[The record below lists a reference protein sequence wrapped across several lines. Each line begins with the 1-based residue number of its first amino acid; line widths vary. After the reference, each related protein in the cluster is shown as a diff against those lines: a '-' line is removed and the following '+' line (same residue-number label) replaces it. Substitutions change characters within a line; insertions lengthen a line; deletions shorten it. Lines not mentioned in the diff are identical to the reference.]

1 MLKEVQVAA
10 FEGGSL
16 RVFATGE
23 KGREAVLALPLNRLI
38 AKMVRVPADQD
49 PIAFSTPILKD
60 LSPYP
65 DEPLT
70 VSCETVAESAD
81 GKVVIAAALPESST
95 DDIAEALDA
104 AKLNV
109 TRIDA
114 LEFGA
119 LRGLWPQIDVADAS
133 HVGTSRRV
141 VLLEGLDCVS
151 LIVLDGDRPS
161 AIRAIT
167 DVGELKREVTL
178 SLLEAEDFG
187 GGLELKEILV
197 VKRDRSDESDKNDE
211 SALDPQ
217 ATPDTQVNPPDP
229 FAALSAFAPLRELT
243 IGRDAALVGVAER
256 SEEAGSLDASP
267 ESWKE
272 VLAETRFKAKMV
284 KYLAIAGGVWL
295 LIMAVLFGVPMV
307 YGFMTDYQKGLCKEH
322 RRQYEAVKAMKGK
335 VDLVRKY
342 SDHARGALEIMKA
355 LSDNLPEGIELNS
368 WSYRREDGVRVSG
381 EADSANDV
389 YAFKDK
395 MIELADEGGDRVF
408 GAVELIGPSA
418 GKGGKQKFDIE
429 CRYQGEED
437 E

>member
-1 MLKEVQVAA
+1 MVKEVQVAA
-10 FEGGSL
+10 FEGGKL
-16 RVFATGE
+16 RVLATGE
-23 KGREAVLALPLNRLI
+23 NGREAVLALPLSRLI
-38 AKMVRVPADQD
+38 VKMIRVPADQE
-49 PIAFSTPILKD
+49 PTAFSTPILQE

-70 VSCETVAESAD
+70 VSCETVSESSEE
-81 GKVVIAAALPESST
+81 KIVIAAALPESSV
-95 DDIAEALDA
+95 DDVAEALDA

-119 LRGLWPQIDVADAS
+119 LRGLWSQIDVADTPR
-133 HVGTSRRV
+133 VGTPRRLI
-141 VLLEGLDCVS
+141 LLEGLDCVS
-151 LIVLDGDRPS
+151 LIVLDKDRPS

-187 GGLELKEILV
+187 GGLELKEVLV
-197 VKRDRSDESDKNDE
+197 VKRDRSDEGNEKQD
-211 SALDPQ
+211 
-217 ATPDTQVNPPDP
+217 DP
-229 FAALSAFAPLRELT
+229 FAALSTFAPVRELT
-243 IGRDAALVGVAER
+243 IGGDAALVGVAER
-256 SEEAGSLDASP
+256 SAEAGSLDASP
-267 ESWKE
+267 ASWKE
-272 VLAETRFKAKMV
+272 VLDETRFKTKMV
-284 KYLAIAGGVWL
+284 KYLAMAGGFWL
-295 LIMAVLFGVPMV
+295 LVMSVLFGVPMV

-355 LSDNLPEGIELNS
+355 LSDRLPEGIELNS
-368 WSYRREDGVRVSG
+368 WSYKREDGVRVSG
-381 EADSANDV
+381 EADNANDV
-389 YAFKDK
+389 YKFKDL
-395 MIELADEGGDRVF
+395 MIELGDDDRVF
-408 GAVELIGPSA
+408 GSVELIGPSA
-418 GKGGKQKFDIE
+418 GKGGKQKFDID

>member
-10 FEGGSL
+10 FEGGKL

-23 KGREAVLALPLNRLI
+23 KGREAVLALPLSRLI
-38 AKMVRVPADQD
+38 VKMVRVPADQD
-49 PIAFSTPILKD
+49 PIAVSTPILQG

-70 VSCETVAESAD
+70 VSCETVSESAD
-81 GKVVIAAALPESST
+81 EKVVIAAALPESSV
-95 DDIAEALDA
+95 DDVAEALDA

-133 HVGTSRRV
+133 RVGTPRRLI
-141 VLLEGLDCVS
+141 LLEGLDCLS

-167 DVGELKREVTL
+167 DVGELKREVML

-187 GGLELKEILV
+187 GGLELREILV
-197 VKRDRSDESDKNDE
+197 VKRDKSDESDG

-217 ATPDTQVNPPDP
+217 AALDPQVNSPDP
-229 FAALSAFAPLRELT
+229 FASLSTFAPVRELT
-243 IGRDAALVGVAER
+243 IGCDAALVGVAER
-256 SEEAGSLDASP
+256 SEEPGSLDASP
-267 ESWKE
+267 ASWKE
-272 VLAETRFKAKMV
+272 VLEETRFKAKMV

-295 LIMAVLFGVPMV
+295 LVMGVLFGVPLA

-355 LSDNLPEGIELNS
+355 LSDRLPEGVELNS
-368 WSYRREDGVRVSG
+368 WSYKREDGVRVSG
-381 EADSANDV
+381 EADNANDV
-389 YAFKDK
+389 YKFKDL
-395 MIELADEGGDRVF
+395 MIELGDDDRVF
-408 GAVELIGPSA
+408 GNVELIGPSA
-418 GKGGKQKFDIE
+418 GRGGKQKFDID

>member
-10 FEGGSL
+10 FEGGNL

-23 KGREAVLALPLNRLI
+23 KGREAVLALPFNRLI

-49 PIAFSTPILKD
+49 PIAFSTPILKG

-81 GKVVIAAALPESST
+81 GKIVIAAALPESST

-119 LRGLWPQIDVADAS
+119 LRGLWSQIDVADAS
-133 HVGTSRRV
+133 HVGTPRRL

-197 VKRDRSDESDKNDE
+197 VKRDRSDESDKSDE

-217 ATPDTQVNPPDP
+217 ASPDP

-256 SEEAGSLDASP
+256 SEEAGSIDASP

-284 KYLAIAGGVWL
+284 KYIAIAGGVWL

-355 LSDNLPEGIELNS
+355 LSDRLPEGVELNS
-368 WSYRREDGVRVSG
+368 WS
-381 EADSANDV
+381 
-389 YAFKDK
+389 
-395 MIELADEGGDRVF
+395 
-408 GAVELIGPSA
+408 
-418 GKGGKQKFDIE
+418 
-429 CRYQGEED
+429 
-437 E
+437 

>member
-10 FEGGSL
+10 FEGGKL

-23 KGREAVLALPLNRLI
+23 KGREAVLALSLSRLI
-38 AKMVRVPADQD
+38 AKMVRVPVDQD
-49 PIAFSTPILKD
+49 PTAFSTPILQE

-70 VSCETVAESAD
+70 VSCETVSESAD
-81 GKVVIAAALPESST
+81 GKIVIAAALPESSA
-95 DDIAEALDA
+95 DDVAEALDA

-133 HVGTSRRV
+133 RVGTIRRLI
-141 VLLEGLDCVS
+141 LLEGPDCVS

-167 DVGELKREVTL
+167 DVGELNREVML

-197 VKRDRSDESDKNDE
+197 VKRDRSDERDE

-217 ATPDTQVNPPDP
+217 ASLDPHVNFVDP

-256 SEEAGSLDASP
+256 SEEAGSIDVSP
-267 ESWKE
+267 ASWKE
-272 VLAETRFKAKMV
+272 VLEETRFKAKMV

-295 LIMAVLFGVPMV
+295 LVMGVLFGVPLV
-307 YGFMTDYQKGLCKEH
+307 YGFMTDYQKGLCREH

-355 LSDNLPEGIELNS
+355 LSDRLPEGVELNS
-368 WSYRREDGVRVSG
+368 WSYKREDGVRVSG
-381 EADSANDV
+381 EADNANDV
-389 YAFKDK
+389 YKFKDV
-395 MIELADEGGDRVF
+395 MIELGDDDRVF
-408 GAVELIGPSA
+408 GSVELIGPSA
-418 GKGGKQKFDIE
+418 GKGGKQKFDID